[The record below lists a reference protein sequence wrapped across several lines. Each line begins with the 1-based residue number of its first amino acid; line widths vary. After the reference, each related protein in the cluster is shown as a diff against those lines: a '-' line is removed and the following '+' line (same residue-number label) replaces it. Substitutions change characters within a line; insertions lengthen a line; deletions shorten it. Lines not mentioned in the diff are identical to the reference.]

1 MEENEHLKKEI
12 EELREKLSKFK
23 ENEVEVEEIEPK
35 ESKLTNKEIVD
46 QLVTRGGEHN
56 LGDAEIEIKCFTE
69 LISTVSDN
77 NLELDMPHSKKLFAH
92 MNECLRKLV
101 KQGLIERRDL
111 LIQFSS
117 PE

>member
-12 EELREKLSKFK
+12 EELKEKLSKFK
-23 ENEVEVEEIEPK
+23 EDEVEEEEIEPK
-35 ESKLTNKEIVD
+35 ESKLTSKEIVD

-69 LISTVSDN
+69 LISTISDN
-77 NLELDMPHSKKLFAH
+77 DLELVMPHSKKLFAH

-101 KQGLIERRDL
+101 DQGLIKRNYL
-111 LIQFSS
+111 LRQLSS
-117 PE
+117 P